1 MKSDEKKRNR
11 ETDRRVHG
19 FKIGNTMK
27 DYLWVHFGNTATED
41 DVADYLWDMY
51 LEESYVSDYE
61 QNWSCLL
68 ESKEYKDFVAAFHS
82 VSRRWESGRTEKF
95 KLSLLELMMSDSR
108 ASPKSLEEEL
118 ATRMGLERVLVGS
131 KKSYKEV
138 KI

>member
-1 MKSDEKKRNR
+1 MS
-11 ETDRRVHG
+11 ETDRRVYG

-27 DYLWVHFGNTATED
+27 DYLWVHFGNCSEGN
-41 DVADYLWDMY
+41 VADYLWDMY

-95 KLSLLELMMSDSR
+95 KLALLELMMSDSR
-108 ASPKSLEEEL
+108 ASPKVQLLDYCFEEEL

-131 KKSYKEV
+131 KESYKEV
-138 KI
+138 KV

>member
-1 MKSDEKKRNR
+1 MCIRDS
-11 ETDRRVHG
+11 
-19 FKIGNTMK
+19 
-27 DYLWVHFGNTATED
+27 LWVHFGNTATED

-108 ASPKSLEEEL
+108 ASTLLGDTYPKSLEEEL

-131 KKSYKEV
+131 KESYKEV
-138 KI
+138 KV